1 MNTTSRFIAGG
12 IGVFIGVVLLTL
24 PFFLDESGVFFTWL
38 YGVPIFIIGIFI
50 LFNKKEDD
58 VEQIKSG
65 RKKK

>member
-58 VEQIKSG
+58 VEQIKH
-65 RKKK
+65 RK